1 MIRKE
6 AKDALMRWRGVIA
19 AALIGAFGLRLLL
32 ATFGIMPWIG
42 GLLVALS
49 VVLLFASL
57 QRMRFFSGHDGPGVV
72 QVVEG
77 QLSYF
82 GPLDGGIVSLT
93 EMNRIE
99 LDPTCQP
106 ACWRFFQGGQ
116 TPVHIPVNAEG
127 AEQLFDIFARLPG
140 IDTGRMLDELR
151 GNAQKPVVI
160 WRKDDLRLH

>member
-6 AKDALMRWRGVIA
+6 AKDALMRWRGVIV

-49 VVLLFASL
+49 VVMLFASL
-57 QRMRFFSGHDGPGVV
+57 QRMRFFSGRDGPGVV

-93 EMNRIE
+93 EMIRIE

-116 TPVHIPVNAEG
+116 NPVHIPVNAEG

-151 GNAQKPVVI
+151 GNAQQPVVI